1 LSGIVFCEM
10 TEQPVKFMSNIILD
24 KINNKEFSTILPI
37 RYWIL
42 LLLVLVSFCTINGCS
57 ENQADNRRPKFIEMS
72 RLREEL
78 KQKLG
83 SNYDLPIPPAT
94 VEQLA
99 RGKALYQIICS
110 PCHGNSG
117 KPPAVT
123 LTSLIVPP
131 ADLSHPDI
139 AHFFSDQAR
148 LEIIRNGIGG
158 TPMKG
163 LDGLLSEEDTVVVFM
178 HTRTLIKQ
186 QRIDE

>member
-1 LSGIVFCEM
+1 
-10 TEQPVKFMSNIILD
+10 MSREILD
-24 KINNKEFSTILPI
+24 KINNKELNTILPI

-42 LLLVLVSFCTINGCS
+42 LLLAPVFFYTINGCS
-57 ENQADNRRPKFIEMS
+57 ENQVDKRRPKFIEMS

-83 SNYDLPIPPAT
+83 SSYDRPIPPAT
-94 VEQLA
+94 VEQLT

-163 LDGLLSEEDTVVVFM
+163 LDGLLSEKDTLAVYM
-178 HTRTLIKQ
+178 HTRTLIKP

>member
-1 LSGIVFCEM
+1 
-10 TEQPVKFMSNIILD
+10 MSRKILE
-24 KINNKEFSTILPI
+24 KINNKELNTILPI

-42 LLLVLVSFCTINGCS
+42 LLLAPVFFYIINGCS
-57 ENQADNRRPKFIEMS
+57 EEQADKSRPKFIEMS

-83 SNYDLPIPPAT
+83 TNYDLPIPPAT

-163 LDGLLSEEDTVVVFM
+163 LDGLLSEEDTVAVFM

>member
-1 LSGIVFCEM
+1 
-10 TEQPVKFMSNIILD
+10 MSREILD
-24 KINNKEFSTILPI
+24 KINNKELNTILPI

-42 LLLVLVSFCTINGCS
+42 LLLAPVFFYTINGCS
-57 ENQADNRRPKFIEMS
+57 ENQADKRRPKFIEMS

-117 KPPAVT
+117 KPSAVT

-139 AHFFSDQAR
+139 THFFSDQAR
-148 LEIIRNGIGG
+148 LEIIRNGIAG

-163 LDGLLSEEDTVVVFM
+163 LDGLLSEKDTLAVYL

>member
-1 LSGIVFCEM
+1 MF
-10 TEQPVKFMSNIILD
+10 KIIPY
-24 KINNKEFSTILPI
+24 KSNNKELNTNLPI
-37 RYWIL
+37 RFWLL
-42 LLLVLVSFCTINGCS
+42 LLLVPVFFYIIIGCS
-57 ENQADNRRPKFIEMS
+57 EEQDDKNRPNFIEMN

-83 SNYDLPIPPAT
+83 TDYDLKIPPAT
-94 VEQLA
+94 AEQLA

-131 ADLSHPDI
+131 ADLSHPDLVR
-139 AHFFSDQAR
+139 FFSDQAR
-148 LEIIRNGIGG
+148 LEIIRNGISG

-163 LDGLLSEEDTVVVFM
+163 LDGLLSEKDTLAVFM
-178 HTRTLIKQ
+178 HTRTLIK
-186 QRIDE
+186 

>member
-1 LSGIVFCEM
+1 MF
-10 TEQPVKFMSNIILD
+10 KIILD
-24 KINNKEFSTILPI
+24 KNNNKELNTISPI
-37 RYWIL
+37 WFWVL
-42 LLLVLVSFCTINGCS
+42 LLLVPVFLYIINGCS
-57 ENQADNRRPKFIEMS
+57 EEQDDKSRPNFIEMN

-83 SNYDLPIPPAT
+83 TDYDLTIPPAT
-94 VEQLA
+94 AEQLA

-131 ADLSHPDI
+131 ADLSHPVI
-139 AHFFSDQAR
+139 ADFFSDQAR
-148 LEIIRNGIGG
+148 LEIVRNGISG

-163 LDGLLSEEDTVVVFM
+163 LDGLLSEKDTLSVFM

-186 QRIDE
+186 KGAYE